1 MLMAYSTAADVRR
14 ILNTK
19 LTDPELEELIKEAD
33 ALIDKRLG
41 TQTSGD
47 LLIRRLSTRLA
58 AIPAKKRDPESF
70 ALGEYREDHDPIETW
85 KGECKGVWRL
95 CMKKKFHSSLEDEDS
110 IFKLK
115 NGYGPGINY

>member
-1 MLMAYSTAADVRR
+1 MIMAYSGAADVRR

-19 LTDPELEELIKEAD
+19 LLDPDLEELIKEAD

-41 TQTSGD
+41 PQSSGD

-70 ALGEYREDHDPIETW
+70 ALGEYREDHNPVETW
-85 KGECKGVWRL
+85 ERECEGIWNL
-95 CMKKKFHSSLEDEDS
+95 CMKKKFHSSLEDEDP
-110 IFKLK
+110 IFNLK

>member
-1 MLMAYSTAADVRR
+1 MAYSSAADVRR

-19 LTDPELEELIKEAD
+19 LTDPDLGELIKEAD
-33 ALIDKRLG
+33 ALIDERLG
-41 TQTSGD
+41 PQNSGD

-85 KGECKGVWRL
+85 EKECKGIWRL
-95 CMKKKFHSSLEDEDS
+95 RLKKKFHSSLEDEDP